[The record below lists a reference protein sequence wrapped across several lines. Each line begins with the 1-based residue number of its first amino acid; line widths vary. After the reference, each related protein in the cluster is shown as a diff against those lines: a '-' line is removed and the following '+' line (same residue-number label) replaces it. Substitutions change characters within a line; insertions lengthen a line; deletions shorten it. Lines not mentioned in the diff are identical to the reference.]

1 MFGFR
6 RLCPALIVCSLLDS
20 EFFSDGFFSSSFF
33 FPNISKA
40 AEGHWRWLSLARVE
54 LTTSCGVLPMCAF
67 ESDVGA
73 ASIVADVNDGKKS

>member
-20 EFFSDGFFSSSFF
+20 EFFSEGFFPAAS
-33 FPNISKA
+33 FPNLSKVVKRR
-40 AEGHWRWLSLARVE
+40 WRWLSLARVE
-54 LTTSCGVLPMCAF
+54 LATSCGVLPMPAF